1 LEKGNGGAR
10 GVSNTRPLLPPS
22 GGRMKRRCWH
32 GRGTYRPTNSRPATG
47 ARAVLLLSLLE
58 ALSPASFSFDHPP
71 QSLTAGGAAKL
82 LAGAVTGAYEP
93 LIASGTLAA
102 KKIDLARW
110 RVTLASLLWRRMMRL
125 RDRGNRY
132 LEFGCQRR
140 GCLEF
145 GCLEFGCL
153 PAFGATGSIPL
164 ALCLPFFPRIRFLA
178 MLPAVTFIPPSA
190 SSLAALRTAISG
202 LGVGGSKR
210 FFASLEQ
217 TRSVPRPT
225 SPLTSSRFAASWCW
239 AQGSG

>member
-10 GVSNTRPLLPPS
+10 EVSNTRPLLPPS

-93 LIASGTLAA
+93 FIAPGTLAA
-102 KKIDLARW
+102 KKIEFARW
-110 RVTLASLLWRRMMRL
+110 RMTLASLLWRRVMRL
-125 RDRGNRY
+125 RGGGNRY
-132 LEFGCQRR
+132 LEFGC
-140 GCLEF
+140 
-145 GCLEFGCL
+145 L
-153 PAFGATGSIPL
+153 PALGATVSIPL
-164 ALCLPFFPRIRFLA
+164 ALSLPFFPHIRFLA

-190 SSLAALRTAISG
+190 SGLAALKATISG

-210 FFASLEQ
+210 LFASLEQ